1 MINGHGPSPD
11 AGSVTLTSSGTPSKL
26 GTRVATEPSQ
36 NRVPSRGT
44 QVSFPN
50 DLAGSAAAGLA
61 ATPMAAIATN
71 VITRARPSGTGG
83 VSPGFRPACS
93 DTHSARSLNR

>member
-1 MINGHGPSPD
+1 MISGHGPSPD
-11 AGSVTLTSSGTPSKL
+11 AGSVTLTSSGTPSKV

-50 DLAGSAAAGLA
+50 GLAGAAAAGPA
-61 ATPMAAIATN
+61 AAPTTATAKRVPRRASTPAVWLVRRVEPAAGAA
-71 VITRARPSGTGG
+71 VVRPGSE
-83 VSPGFRPACS
+83 P
-93 DTHSARSLNR
+93 